1 MTFSRENI
9 GRLKLPRSNVLDGGL
24 GQVGDATTSG
34 FQPIFRKEQKQKNKT
49 KKQKR
54 EEKREK
60 EIRRYSYHVETV
72 KLG

>member
-34 FQPIFRKEQKQKNKT
+34 FQPIFRKEQKQKTKQKT
-49 KKQKR
+49 KKRRKER
-54 EEKREK
+54 ERD
-60 EIRRYSYHVETV
+60 RSVFLSR
-72 KLG
+72 

>member
-34 FQPIFRKEQKQKNKT
+34 FQPIFRKEQKQKTKQKT
-49 KKQKR
+49 KR
-54 EEKREK
+54 EEKRER
-60 EIRRYSYHVETV
+60 EIGRYSYHVETV